1 MNFIKKIFGNLPHNL
16 LILALVLI
24 VLQSCNVYKSP
35 TNLEQAA
42 IANEE
47 GYLKVTMLNGDE
59 YIYETIELVE
69 DKFYGIKTVNEETIK
84 TILLKEEV
92 KEVQRQNKKSSK
104 SIGFTGIAIG
114 VGSII
119 LGVLMF
125 GS

>member
-1 MNFIKKIFGNLPHNL
+1 MIIVKKIFRNNLSYL
-16 LILALVLI
+16 LKLTLILI
-24 VLQSCNVYKSP
+24 VLQSCNVYKNS
-35 TNLEQAA
+35 TSLEHAA
-42 IANEE
+42 TANEE

-59 YIYETIELVE
+59 YIYESIEFVE
-69 DKFYGIKTVNEETIK
+69 DKFYGVKTVNEETIK

-92 KEVQRQNKKSSK
+92 KEVQRQNKKSSS